1 MCGICGT
8 MSFSDAFDTSERT
21 VKAMCEVM
29 SHRGPDDAG
38 VASWPSS
45 RGRVALGH
53 RRLAIVDL
61 SPAGHNPMSNED
73 GSLWVTFNGEIYN
86 HAELREELEAKGH
99 RYRSH
104 TDTETIVHLYEEE
117 GPQCVERLQG
127 MFAIA
132 LWDRIREELFLTRDR
147 LGIKP
152 LYYAQ
157 LPGGL
162 LFGSE
167 IKALLEHPAITAD
180 LDEDAFYHYLTFV
193 CTPAPLTM
201 FAGIRKLAA
210 AQRMT
215 VRVDGTATQETY
227 WTPMLPRAAADMRG
241 LSERDLEERLLELLR
256 GSIRKQMMADVPF
269 GVFLSGGVDSST
281 NVALMSEL
289 MSDPVRTFSV
299 GFHEHEQYNELE
311 YAREVATRYSTDHH
325 EIVIGEKDLA
335 SFLPQMIFHQ
345 DEPIADWVCVP
356 LHYVS
361 QLARDSGTIV
371 VQVGEGSDELFH
383 GYDAYLS
390 AVRFRR
396 LVWAPFQHVPRS
408 LRRSTGVAATA
419 LAHHIG
425 RGELQAVQIANAA
438 SGRLPFWGGA
448 ICYRGEIK
456 RRVLIHNGREQPDAY
471 SVVEGFWDDAE
482 RELPGADL
490 LQKMTY
496 LELKLRLAEL
506 LLMRV
511 DKMTMAS
518 SVEARVPFL
527 DHELVEFAIALPRE
541 MKVRGDTGKW
551 LLKRA
556 VTRGLLPQHL
566 VYRPKQ
572 GFGAPV
578 AEWFRGALGY
588 AAQRHIRD
596 SALAERGLIDYD
608 AVDAMWTAH
617 RSGPVNW
624 AFHLWNLYNVSAW
637 YDHWVAG
644 RKLADLA

>member
-1 MCGICGT
+1 
-8 MSFSDAFDTSERT
+8 
-21 VKAMCEVM
+21 
-29 SHRGPDDAG
+29 
-38 VASWPSS
+38 
-45 RGRVALGH
+45 
-53 RRLAIVDL
+53 
-61 SPAGHNPMSNED
+61 MSNED
-73 GSLWVTFNGEIYN
+73 GSVWITFNGEIYN
-86 HAELREELEAKGH
+86 HMALRSELEAQGH

-117 GPQCVERLQG
+117 GPRCVERLHG

-132 LWDRIREELFLTRDR
+132 IWDGIREQLFLARDR

-167 IKALLEHPAITAD
+167 IKALLEHPAITPD

-201 FAGIRKLAA
+201 FKGVHKLAP
-210 AQRMT
+210 AQRVT
-215 VRVDGTATQETY
+215 VSVDGRAKSETF
-227 WTPMLPRAAADMRG
+227 WTPLSPQVAEEVRG
-241 LSERDLEERLLELLR
+241 SDERELEERLVELLR
-256 GSIRKQMMADVPF
+256 GSIGKRMMADVPL

-281 NVALMSEL
+281 NVAIMSEL
-289 MSDPVRTFSV
+289 TSDPVRTFSV
-299 GFHEHEQYNELE
+299 GFQQYDHYNEFE
-311 YAREVATRYSTDHH
+311 YAREIAKLYGTEHH
-325 EIVIGEKDLA
+325 EIVLGEEDLA
-335 SFLPQMIFHQ
+335 AFLPRMIFYQ
-345 DEPIADWVCVP
+345 DEPIADWVCMP

-361 QLARDSGTIV
+361 QLARDNGTIV

-383 GYDAYLS
+383 GYDGYID

-396 LVWAPFQHVPRS
+396 RFWEPLQRVPGP
-408 LRRSTGVAATA
+408 LRRSTGSAVTA
-419 LAHHIG
+419 LARRIG
-425 RGELQAVQIANAA
+425 RGEVHALQVAEAA
-438 SGRLPFWGGA
+438 AGRIPFWGGA
-448 ICYRGEIK
+448 ICFRGEIK
-456 RRVLIHNGREQPDAY
+456 RRVLAHNGYEQPDAY
-471 SVVEGFWDDAE
+471 DVVERFWEEAE

-496 LELKLRLAEL
+496 LELKQRLAEL

-511 DKMTMAS
+511 DKMTMAT

-527 DHELVEFAIALPRE
+527 DHELVEFALALPPR
-541 MKVRGDTGKW
+541 MKVRDGTGKW
-551 LLKRA
+551 LLKKA
-556 VTRGLLPQHL
+556 VAGTLLPQHI
-566 VYRPKQ
+566 VYRRKQ

-578 AEWFRGALGY
+578 AEWFRGALGHS
-588 AAQRHIRD
+588 AQRQIRH
-596 SALAERGLIDYD
+596 SALAERGLLDYD
-608 AVDAMWTAH
+608 TIDVMWTAH

-644 RKLADLA
+644 REPGDIA